1 MPVVAAVVL
10 VLAAAAVIAVVVSL
24 LGMCHVLGTVLG
36 VSHMSCL

>member
-10 VLAAAAVIAVVVSL
+10 VLAAAVIAVVVSL